1 MVGRTISHYRISSQL
16 GSGGMGIVYAA
27 EDLRLGRPV
36 ALKLVQEEFAKD
48 LTVVERLRAEA
59 RAASALNHPNICT
72 IYDVGEYEGQPFI
85 VMELLKG
92 QTLRDKTAGGPLKI
106 PELIDIGIQVADAL
120 DAAHRHGI
128 LHRDIKPANLF
139 VVERGVVKILDFGV
153 AKRLTQQASAG
164 TTVSTQELI
173 TTQGLVV
180 GTVSYMS
187 PEQISGEQL
196 DGRTDIFSLGAVL
209 YECATGRQPFMGKT
223 SGVILAAILNQ
234 SPVSP
239 TMLNPEVPMR
249 LQEVINNCLEKDPEL
264 RYPDAAGVRA
274 DLRRI
279 RRDLESGHSRVL
291 GVAAATEQPLAVDAR
306 LTPQPRA
313 RRWLFGALAMTA
325 VAAVIMSV
333 WIWSRKPTTSP
344 LPTTSAVRA
353 PDAATQEARAAI
365 DRFDE
370 ALGRARRLLASG
382 DLEGASAAVTV
393 ASTIDP
399 QSAAVAE
406 LSQRISQQRR
416 QSGGTNP
423 RALPTQP
430 SAAPS
435 PPFARATP
443 TAEPPNDQRSAT
455 QPTEPVAAPQ
465 PAATRGSTSGAAPT
479 VPAPSPPP
487 PQEPV
492 VVNAQPAGPIV
503 ELPPQPAQPPRPTET
518 VRPRDDAPGARGRT
532 GAPQSAMAEDDE
544 SIRRVIDT
552 WAQAIER
559 KDLAAYRA
567 VKPNLSTDEVRR
579 IQEGFRAVSSQR
591 VAITILGIDH
601 QGQNM
606 AVVRV
611 RRRDTIIAGGRQQT
625 ADIQQTM
632 TVARSGT
639 GWIISEIGR

>member
-1 MVGRTISHYRISSQL
+1 
-16 GSGGMGIVYAA
+16 
-27 EDLRLGRPV
+27 
-36 ALKLVQEEFAKD
+36 
-48 LTVVERLRAEA
+48 
-59 RAASALNHPNICT
+59 
-72 IYDVGEYEGQPFI
+72 
-85 VMELLKG
+85 
-92 QTLRDKTAGGPLKI
+92 
-106 PELIDIGIQVADAL
+106 
-120 DAAHRHGI
+120 
-128 LHRDIKPANLF
+128 
-139 VVERGVVKILDFGV
+139 
-153 AKRLTQQASAG
+153 
-164 TTVSTQELI
+164 
-173 TTQGLVV
+173 
-180 GTVSYMS
+180 
-187 PEQISGEQL
+187 
-196 DGRTDIFSLGAVL
+196 
-209 YECATGRQPFMGKT
+209 MGKT

-234 SPVSP
+234 SPVAP
-239 TMLNPEVPMR
+239 MLLNPEVPMR
-249 LQEVINNCLEKDPEL
+249 LQEVMNNCLEKDPEL
-264 RYPDAAGVRA
+264 RYPDAAGLRA

-291 GVAAATEQPLAVDAR
+291 GVAAATSRVESAVSRRESEQRLAVDAR

-423 RALPTQP
+423 RASATQP
-430 SAAPS
+430 PAAPS
-435 PPFARATP
+435 PSFARATP
-443 TAEPPNDQRSAT
+443 TADPPNDQRSAT